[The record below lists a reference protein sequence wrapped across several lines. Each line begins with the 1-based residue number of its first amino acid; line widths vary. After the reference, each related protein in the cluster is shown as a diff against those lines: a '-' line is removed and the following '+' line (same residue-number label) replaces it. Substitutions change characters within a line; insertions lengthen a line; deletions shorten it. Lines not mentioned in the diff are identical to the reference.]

1 MVEVSGATALLCTNS
16 YIIVVIVVR
25 LTSKFFLLAD
35 ADLAVTVIERWY
47 AVEREDVSSFFGAG
61 FLHARST
68 L

>member
-25 LTSKFFLLAD
+25 LTSFLLAD

-47 AVEREDVSSFFGAG
+47 AVEREDVSSSFGAG